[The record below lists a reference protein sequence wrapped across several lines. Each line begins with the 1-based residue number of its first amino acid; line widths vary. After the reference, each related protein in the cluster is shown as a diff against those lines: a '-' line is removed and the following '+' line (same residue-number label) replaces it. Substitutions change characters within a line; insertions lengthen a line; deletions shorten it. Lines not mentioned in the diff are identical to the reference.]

1 MIRLATVILATLSI
15 TQCFAGELENIQ
27 IVRSMAEAI
36 NARNLEALD
45 KLVSQDVVRHSAAT
59 PGVMVSNLAEFKA
72 FLETDFETVP
82 DSVQT
87 IDLIFAN
94 DEYVA
99 MKATYAGTQ
108 EGPMGPFPASGK
120 TLTLPFIGILR
131 IENGKVAEIWV
142 EWDNLFALAQLGHMQ
157 PPVWQ
162 SDCAND
168 PDSKAC
174 KEAQRE
180 HEEALKCR
188 GELEEWQ
195 NCKQTSLDS
204 FSCGPKPYCGY

>member
-45 KLVSQDVVRHSAAT
+45 KLVSPDVVRHSAAT
-59 PGVMVSNLAEFKA
+59 PGVMVSNLAEFKT

-108 EGPMGPFPASGK
+108 EGPMGPFPACGK
-120 TLTLPFIGILR
+120 KLTLPFIGILR

-142 EWDNLFALAQLGHMQ
+142 EWDNLSALAQLGHME
-157 PPVWQ
+157 PPAGQ
-162 SDCAND
+162 LECARDPNSDANN
-168 PDSKAC
+168 
-174 KEAQRE
+174 EAQRE

-188 GELEEWQ
+188 DELEEWQ
-195 NCKQTSLDS
+195 NCKQTNLDT
-204 FSCGPKPYCGY
+204 FSCGPKPYCGF